1 MGSQDELANPGDND
15 LDDNNS
21 KRVEY
26 LVKKIPGKDVK
37 NVKIVHKILKCLI
50 SYLIEVQKYFPGS
63 H

>member
-1 MGSQDELANPGDND
+1 MHDKIPLNYRCMGSQDELANLSDNH

-37 NVKIVHKILKCLI
+37 NVTLYRPHN
-50 SYLIEVQKYFPGS
+50 GN
-63 H
+63 